1 MASRLLLGLSLTI
14 AVGCGQPFESSP
26 PGAETAQSVPAGVLT
41 IGSVSLNPTREY
53 EVVRPFADFVAANLH
68 DVGIGRGRVVV
79 VGSLNQMIEE
89 LREGRVD
96 LLVDSPFPAVFVW
109 QHTDVEPIL
118 RRWKRGSDVYRS
130 VIFTRTDSGV
140 QSVDDLAGKIIAF
153 GEPFSTSGFLMPKAA
168 LASAGLRLF
177 NYEDPAA
184 SIPGDRVGY
193 VFSNDAE
200 NTMFW
205 VLKQKV
211 VAGAVNADYFEAL
224 AGDRIS
230 ELRILLTTEAVPR
243 NVVSVRSSLDPK
255 VIQAIEALLLE
266 MHLSDEGRAS
276 LEEFEETTRFDPF
289 PGGPDQD
296 LAHILTLLPHV
307 EEDLGVVRSPR

>member
-1 MASRLLLGLSLTI
+1 MASRLALGLLLAV
-14 AVGCGQPFESSP
+14 AVGCGQPSGP
-26 PGAETAQSVPAGVLT
+26 PPSAVATAPPVPAGVLT
-41 IGSVSLNPTREY
+41 IGSVSLNPTQEY

-68 DVGIGRGRVVV
+68 QVGIGRGRVVI
-79 VGSLNQMIEE
+79 VGSLSQMVEE
-89 LREGRVD
+89 LREGKVD
-96 LLVDSPFPAVFVW
+96 LFFDSPFPAAFVW
-109 QHTDVEPIL
+109 QHADVEPIL

-130 VIFTRTDSGV
+130 VVFTRADSGV
-140 QSVDDLAGKIIAF
+140 ESVDELVGKIIAF

-168 LASAGLRLF
+168 LASAGLRLV

-211 VAGAVNADYFEAL
+211 VAGAVNADYYEAL
-224 AGDRIS
+224 AGDRS
-230 ELRILLTTEAVPR
+230 NELRVLQTTEAVPR
-243 NVVSVRSSLDPK
+243 NVVCVRNSLDPK
-255 VIQAIEALLLE
+255 VVRAIETLLLE

-276 LEEFEETTRFDPF
+276 LDRFEETTKFDRF
-289 PGGPDQD
+289 PGGAEQD
-296 LAHILTLLPHV
+296 LAHIMTLLPHV
-307 EEDLGVVRSPR
+307 QEDLGQ